1 MPATLPDELP
11 ERQRLCLTAIKI
23 YISEKNFPPTA
34 RELATQ
40 LNVTTSSVRQY
51 LDALERKGYIKRPV
65 NGGPRT
71 ITVLR

>member
-1 MPATLPDELP
+1 MPEPAPDELP

-23 YISEKNFPPTA
+23 YISENGYPPTCL
-34 RELATQ
+34 ELSQ
-40 LNVTTSSVRQY
+40 NLNVSTTAVRQY
-51 LDALERKGYIKRPV
+51 LTALERKGYIKRPV